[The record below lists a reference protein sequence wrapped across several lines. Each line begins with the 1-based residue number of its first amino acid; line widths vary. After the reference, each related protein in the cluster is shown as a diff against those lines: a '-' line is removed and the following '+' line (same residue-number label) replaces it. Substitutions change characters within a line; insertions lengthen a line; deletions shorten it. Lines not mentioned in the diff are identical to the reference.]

1 MIASPCKNCPK
12 QNEPKENGIK
22 DCELL
27 QAVQDIQYA
36 SKEAIGISG
45 IDYAAGSRKGAT
57 NQPHNDAKRFKFQL

>member
-12 QNEPKENGIK
+12 RNKPKENCIK

-36 SKEAIGISG
+36 SIEDISISG
-45 IDYAAGSRKGAT
+45 IDYAAV
-57 NQPHNDAKRFKFQL
+57 DRFTFSFLTTKDLPA